1 MLTSDVFD
9 AVAGD
14 DEAGKSV
21 AANWFRRED
30 MLEGGGRQSAKAIFD
45 LTSLKIYLACK
56 IYPSKLVVFVQIT
69 KCI

>member
-1 MLTSDVFD
+1 MTSDVFD

-30 MLEGGGRQSAKAIFD
+30 MLAKAIFD

>member
-45 LTSLKIYLACK
+45 LSLANFSPPQFYIASSLSYLC
-56 IYPSKLVVFVQIT
+56 L
-69 KCI
+69 